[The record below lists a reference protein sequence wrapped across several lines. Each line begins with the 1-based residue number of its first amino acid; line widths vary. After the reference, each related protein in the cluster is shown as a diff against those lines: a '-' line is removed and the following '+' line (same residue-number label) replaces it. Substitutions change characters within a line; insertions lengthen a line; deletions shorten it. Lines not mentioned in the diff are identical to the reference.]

1 VPSLI
6 LRLEQLARPDEPPA
20 PAPHAEPAPQPVDV
34 PSPGHADV
42 SSPEPEVSRPDVET
56 VEAAPVTPPP
66 PAEVAPLEPPIEE
79 RPARVVDLGA
89 SERLSTA
96 TPLSRWSAAVAA
108 AHDGCFVVD
117 RNGVVISVSVAAV
130 ELLGCGDM
138 AVIGRHVLD
147 VVNLVDLETGA
158 ANPEYAQRITPLVVL
173 DGPGLGRSL
182 IRVRHRDGTLVT
194 LDTASVPVHDVSGNL
209 LGSVTFLAPIPSR

>member
-20 PAPHAEPAPQPVDV
+20 PTPAAEPLQP
-34 PSPGHADV
+34 ADV
-42 SSPEPEVSRPDVET
+42 SLAERVDASDSPPEVSLPELGDVEPAT
-56 VEAAPVTPPP
+56 ADALTQPDESAA
-66 PAEVAPLEPPIEE
+66 EPQAQE
-79 RPARVVDLGA
+79 RPARMVDLGA
-89 SERLSTA
+89 SERLTTA

-108 AHDGCFVVD
+108 AHDGCFVID

-130 ELLGCGDM
+130 ELLGCGDI

-147 VVNLVDLETGA
+147 VINLVDLETGA

-209 LGSVTFLAPIPSR
+209 LGSVSFLAPIPSR